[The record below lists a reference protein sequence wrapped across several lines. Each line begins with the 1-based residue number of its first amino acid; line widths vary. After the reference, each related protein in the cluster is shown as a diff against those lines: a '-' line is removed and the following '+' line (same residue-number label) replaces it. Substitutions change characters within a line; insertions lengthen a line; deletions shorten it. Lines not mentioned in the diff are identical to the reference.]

1 MSYQEVVDMIGGIGL
16 TIQYSIYVSVYSP
29 L

>member
-1 MSYQEVVDMIGGIGL
+1 MFYQEVVDMIGGIAM